1 MSLLEALG
9 LEMTTLVKAGLAK
22 AIETAP
28 PEVVGR
34 PRSNS
39 DAGPG
44 APKGGP
50 TPDVDKARFEARWP
64 ASGPRIEALRAD
76 LAAKKLG
83 TVLDGA
89 LKKAIESFEAAD
101 AELVKAQAAPDFAKA
116 FEALVKADAAI
127 KAFDA
132 AFPAENDKSK
142 AQYLK
147 LKAEQ
152 QAVFAKLDKAVAGNA
167 FGSPPLRFFSDPMT
181 RYPAA
186 RKLMDDGEQAGNFM
200 TAHSGAKQSLSAT
213 MLLKGAFNSANAEW
227 QLDLAPAARLVTL
240 IEGGG
245 MPGVDGKALLAA
257 HKSAA
262 AAVARANSDNEVG
275 AAYAAMTGLPQAMKD
290 YRELAARSIVAGSG
304 AKGGAKAAR
313 TKAMAYLKQ
322 DPDALKL
329 VQAEPGGKEALDAMV
344 GDLGGAAKDA
354 DSKAFVRAAI
364 EARFGPKLGDTDLTT
379 KYLPRLYKALAMVP
393 ESHTKTNPKL
403 TEINRT
409 RVKLMPSG
417 DYSYDEDTK
426 KGVINLVTPKTGT
439 VDWLQSKVMAMGVK
453 KIVGHLGG
461 KDVSTF
467 DALTLHEVGHSV
479 DEDKGFMAGKM
490 GNVTFGG
497 WQDHTIEEVV
507 AAVGSAKGFFK
518 DFGTLPRAFLDAYL
532 KAVLEKKKKP
542 AEESTVTGALGQADK
557 PDWKALARHAAV
569 DCAENIRLKN
579 SDSGLWDR
587 GDSDAAKHAL
597 GSSVYQESYDGTWT
611 SYALS
616 ARGAILCNY
625 QFRAAGEWFAEPYA
639 AFFLK
644 KLKPSHPLYG
654 MLEKDQEAGKAA
666 QRAAK

>member
-9 LEMTTLVKAGLAK
+9 LELTQRMRDQGLGEPK
-22 AIETAP
+22 PKPTE
-28 PEVVGR
+28 GR

-39 DAGPG
+39 DSG
-44 APKGGP
+44 APGLKGA
-50 TPDVDKARFEARWP
+50 TPDVDSARFDTRWS

-101 AELVKAQAAPDFAKA
+101 AELVKAQAAPDFVKA
-116 FEALVKADAAI
+116 YEELVKADAAI
-127 KAFDA
+127 KAYDA

-167 FGSPPLRFFSDPMT
+167 FGSPPLKFFNDPMT
-181 RYPAA
+181 RYPVA
-186 RKLMDDGEQAGNFM
+186 RKLMDDGEQAGNFL

-227 QLDLAPAARLVTL
+227 QLDLGPAAKLVTL

-245 MPGVDGKALLAA
+245 MPGVDGKALAAA

-262 AAVARANSDNEVG
+262 AAVARANSDNEVA
-275 AAYAAMTGLPQAMKD
+275 AAYAAMAGLPQAMKD
-290 YRELAARSIVAGSG
+290 YRELAARSIVAGSD

-329 VQAEPGGKEALDAMV
+329 VQAEPGGKAALDAMV

-379 KYLPRLYKALAMVP
+379 KYLPRLYKALGMVP

-403 TEINRT
+403 TEINRS

-439 VDWLQSKVMAMGVK
+439 VDWLQSKAMAIGVK

-490 GNVTFGG
+490 GNVAFGG
-497 WQDHTIEEVV
+497 WQDHPIEEVV
-507 AAVGSAKGFFK
+507 AAVGSAKGFFN

-542 AEESTVTGALGQADK
+542 AEESSVTAALGPADK
-557 PDWKALARHAAV
+557 PDWKAIAKHPAV
-569 DCAENIRLKN
+569 ECAENIRLKN

-587 GDSDAAKHAL
+587 GDSAAAKYAL

-644 KLKPSHPLYG
+644 KLKPSHPLYA